1 MALDPARMALD
12 YPELAASLQHHPPM
26 IERTLKCPAGAIGC
40 QIDDS
45 STGPIIDDVLASSSM
60 GGLLFPGD
68 RILAVDGLDVRGLK
82 CGRVTEIMSERRHQE
97 REIRVLSIV
106 NIAENGCKGDT
117 KQPKKGESSTSRNS
131 GMEKLKERK
140 KKIYNALAVSSVPAI
155 TTPKSNP
162 IKEDQSQPQSQPLYR
177 RLIVAP
183 AGKLG
188 LVLRNTKDGPAIHTI
203 KEASPLEGKIFVGD
217 RIARVNS
224 TDTTTLRA
232 KELTKLMADNAAK
245 SREIVVLSAVDGST
259 DEKPEQGE
267 MQRKSIQPS
276 PSSPPKPLTS
286 ETKNPS
292 HAAASVTSATASLST
307 RSDTKDSGAT
317 ESESGEQPSVSVDHS
332 LPPFR
337 STPSK
342 RKEGESFQQY
352 LVRRRRDL
360 SDIRAKKECH
370 DDPACTDVKS
380 RSSEGNRSSAP
391 SFGKMKTSV
400 EKFVRE
406 GNQDAAIHQYEHL
419 ISCLEMRYS
428 GSREVER
435 NGDEIRKAQQ
445 AGAQEEII
453 VLCDVLRGLYRAKG
467 EKAKSVKCLRKKIS
481 TQRSLLKL
489 KMEMNV
495 GGSA

>member
-1 MALDPARMALD
+1 MALDPARMAMD
-12 YPELAASLQHHPPM
+12 YPELAASLKHHPPM

-82 CGRVTEIMSERRHQE
+82 CDRVTQIMSERRHQE
-97 REIRVLSIV
+97 REIKVLSII

-117 KQPKKGESSTSRNS
+117 EQPEEGESSSRDQ
-131 GMEKLKERK
+131 GMEKLRARK
-140 KKIYNALAVSSVPAI
+140 KKLTTPAVSSVPAMP
-155 TTPKSNP
+155 TPKP
-162 IKEDQSQPQSQPLYR
+162 APAKDDKPLSLHR
-177 RLIVAP
+177 RSIVAP

-203 KEASPLEGKIFVGD
+203 KPTSPLEGKIFVGD
-217 RIARVNS
+217 RIVRVNS

-232 KELTKLMADNAAK
+232 KELTKVMAGN
-245 SREIVVLSAVDGST
+245 STNTREIVVLSVVDGAK
-259 DEKPEQGE
+259 DEKPEQE
-267 MQRKSIQPS
+267 VQMKVIQPL
-276 PSSPPKPLTS
+276 PSSTPKPLAA
-286 ETKNPS
+286 ETNKAS
-292 HAAASVTSATASLST
+292 HTAASITSATASLST
-307 RSDTKDSGAT
+307 RSDTKDSGVT
-317 ESESGEQPSVSVDHS
+317 ETEAAEQPSVSVDHS

-337 STPSK
+337 STPSR

-352 LVRRRRDL
+352 LIRRRKDL

-380 RSSEGNRSSAP
+380 RSSEGNRSSAS
-391 SFGKMKTSV
+391 SFGTMKMSAQ
-400 EKFVRE
+400 KFVQE
-406 GNQDAAIHQYEHL
+406 GNQDAAIHQYERL
-419 ISCLEMRYS
+419 IGCLEMRYNS
-428 GSREVER
+428 DGSQVDSD
-435 NGDEIRKAQQ
+435 GDEITKMQQ

-453 VLCDVLRGLYRAKG
+453 ALCDVLRELYRAKG

-489 KMEMNV
+489 KMEMM
-495 GGSA
+495 